1 VEKKLGRPA
10 LTPLAQEQHAELVRS
25 ANKPDPE
32 AGRRVDLDAAAR
44 AIDAFLTAL
53 GHAPEH
59 NPELR
64 NTGRAVAKAFH
75 DELLAG
81 HRFDAQAAL
90 ASLMPHRGGDLVVV
104 RDVTVTCV
112 CPHHLLPA
120 TGVVHVG
127 YIPGAHIVGFGAL
140 ARLAR
145 GYASRLILQE
155 ALCEQISDAL
165 IRHVGAHGAGC
176 IAQLAPGC
184 LTVRGPCAF
193 SASVVT
199 SHVSGLLRDDPELRR
214 EFYTLAQLGPKHSH
228 ATQHQVRHAQ
238 DE

>member
-10 LTPLAQEQHAELVRS
+10 QHAALIRPVS
-25 ANKPDPE
+25 PVNPDSE
-32 AGRRVDLDAAAR
+32 TTERRVDLDAAAR

-53 GHAPEH
+53 GHPPQD

-64 NTGRAVAKAFH
+64 NTGRAVAKAFY

-81 HRFDAQAAL
+81 HRFDARAEL
-90 ASLMPHRGGDLVVV
+90 GSLMPHALSNAGDLVLV
-104 RDVTVTCV
+104 RDITITCV

-127 YIPGAHIVGFGAL
+127 YLPGTHIVGFGAL

-145 GYASRLILQE
+145 GFASRLILQE
-155 ALCEQISDAL
+155 TLCEQIADAL
-165 IRHVGAHGAGC
+165 IRHVGARGAGC

-199 SHVSGLLRDDPELRR
+199 SHVSGLLRDDLELRR
-214 EFYTLAQLGPKHSH
+214 EFYALAQLAPGEPR
-228 ATQHQVRHAQ
+228 ATQHQVQHAQ